1 MEALVGID
9 GTGVILPEGDL
20 PVAPG
25 RHVLDGNGRRP
36 TPALQSQRVLPDGAG
51 RSPPG
56 RHLQVRPVVAILG
69 LAAGVASPAADVALV
84 GGDTA
89 DVMVEPGTDLAK
101 RDALWW
107 AGLSLVI
114 LAPALD
120 LPVATEAARVGL
132 AGRHLHEG
140 RGTAGGWRIGLAVV
154 VGAPAQDGAA
164 HGLDAADVISAA
176 AQLSEG
182 LVFGRRGDVPPAADL
197 TVDADGAGVG
207 VARGHLGVDA
217 GRGLRLA
224 VAVVPETAD
233 RPGLG

>member
-1 MEALVGID
+1 MALLG
-9 GTGVILPEGDL
+9 GD
-20 PVAPG
+20 
-25 RHVLDGNGRRP
+25 
-36 TPALQSQRVLPDGAG
+36 
-51 RSPPG
+51 
-56 RHLQVRPVVAILG
+56 
-69 LAAGVASPAADVALV
+69 AADVV
-84 GGDTA
+84 
-89 DVMVEPGTDLAK
+89 VEPGTDLAK
-101 RDALWW
+101 RDALGW

-120 LPVATEAARVGL
+120 LAVATEAARVGL

-140 RGTAGGWRIGLAVV
+140 RGTAGWWIGLAVV

-197 TVDADGAGVG
+197 AVDADGAGVG